1 MGKTY
6 RKSEDDD
13 EVIVEDVKDTI
24 AAVTAL
30 AMAAA
35 IP

>member
-1 MGKTY
+1 L
-6 RKSEDDD
+6 EDDD

-24 AAVTAL
+24 AAATAL